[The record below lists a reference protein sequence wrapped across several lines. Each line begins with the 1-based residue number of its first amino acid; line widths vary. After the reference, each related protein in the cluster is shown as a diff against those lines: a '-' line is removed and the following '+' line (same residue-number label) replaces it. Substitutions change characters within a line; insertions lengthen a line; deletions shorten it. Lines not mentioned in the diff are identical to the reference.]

1 MKLLEAL
8 KVQAQINIQIC
19 ANQLT
24 LQEVKLLPVKQQWS
38 GQSSSAFLKSVP
50 LLSYFYLCLSA
61 VVVAGEEQGQASIP
75 PFLASPP
82 FACCS
87 AQSPP
92 AASKKKVRDLQA
104 MHTKSRPVQRVG
116 SSHVVQGHGV
126 ALWCSKGVEPPC
138 CCPAPS
144 SPTCCPAP
152 YILPEHQPHLQLCS
166 QVRTSLQMPLRT
178 TDTSKCCFQT
188 LLHVFLGALTWTPA
202 IVLLLS
208 IAACLCRGEM
218 R

>member
-38 GQSSSAFLKSVP
+38 GQSSSVFLKSVP

-75 PFLASPP
+75 PFFASPP

-92 AASKKKVRDLQA
+92 AACKKKGQRPASNAHEEQTS
-104 MHTKSRPVQRVG
+104 TKSGQQP
-116 SSHVVQGHGV
+116 
-126 ALWCSKGVEPPC
+126 CSAGTRSGTVM
-138 CCPAPS
+138 
-144 SPTCCPAP
+144 
-152 YILPEHQPHLQLCS
+152 L
-166 QVRTSLQMPLRT
+166 
-178 TDTSKCCFQT
+178 
-188 LLHVFLGALTWTPA
+188 
-202 IVLLLS
+202 
-208 IAACLCRGEM
+208 
-218 R
+218 

>member
-1 MKLLEAL
+1 MPTNWLYRRLNYCRLSSNEVDRAALSFWRVCHCSAISTSALVQWLWQGRNRGKPAFLLSLPHHPLPAAL
-8 KVQAQINIQIC
+8 HS
-19 ANQLT
+19 L
-24 LQEVKLLPVKQQWS
+24 LQLPV
-38 GQSSSAFLKSVP
+38 
-50 LLSYFYLCLSA
+50 
-61 VVVAGEEQGQASIP
+61 
-75 PFLASPP
+75 
-82 FACCS
+82 
-87 AQSPP
+87 
-92 AASKKKVRDLQA
+92 KKKVRDLQA

-138 CCPAPS
+138 CCSAPS

-166 QVRTSLQMPLRT
+166 QVRTSLQMSLRT